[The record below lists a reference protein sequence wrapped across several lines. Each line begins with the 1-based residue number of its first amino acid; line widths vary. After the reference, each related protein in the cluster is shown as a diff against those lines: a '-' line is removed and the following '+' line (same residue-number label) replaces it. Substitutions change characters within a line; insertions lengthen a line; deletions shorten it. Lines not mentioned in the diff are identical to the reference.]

1 MTTALLVIDMQ
12 MEMAFR
18 TQSGRER
25 ANPDAESNV
34 AALLALF
41 RAQGHPVIH
50 VHHDQPGTP
59 VALDAPGGAV
69 MPCAVPVAGE
79 TVLIKSGSSAFH
91 GTGLDDHCRAN
102 GITHLVICGAVAA
115 FCVTSSTRWA
125 SDLGYTVLL
134 PHDAVIGFDIGR
146 ADGSRISAATVL
158 DVTLALLGSDFAQSM
173 PTSAIAA
180 ALPAR

>member
-18 TQSGRER
+18 TRSGRDR
-25 ANPDAESNV
+25 ANPDAEIHI

-41 RAQGHPVIH
+41 RSQNRPVIH
-50 VHHDQPGTP
+50 VHHDPPGTP

-69 MPCAVPVAGE
+69 MPCAQPISGE

-91 GTGLDDHCRAN
+91 GTGLDELCRAQ
-102 GITHLVICGAVAA
+102 GITRLVIAGAVAA
-115 FCVTSSTRWA
+115 FCVTSTTRGA

-134 PHDAVIGFDIGR
+134 PQDALIGFDVPR

-158 DVTLALLGSDFAQSM
+158 NVTLTLLGADFARVM
-173 PTSAIAA
+173 PTSAIPGFLA
-180 ALPAR
+180 